1 MSYAIEFAEVSI
13 RSNGD
18 IRHVCGEDR
27 NNAVLRYAER
37 ISASI
42 DFDRYEEDGLKEA
55 VCYLDIHKDKAYFT
69 MVCDGRAER
78 VSVEEEFCTK

>member
-37 ISASI
+37 IAPSI
-42 DFDRYEEDGLKEA
+42 EFERYEQNGLIEA
-55 VCYLDIHKDKAYFT
+55 VAYVDIHKDIAYVS
-69 MVCDGRAER
+69 MVYDGNADRIPVDED
-78 VSVEEEFCTK
+78 FCTK